1 MATPDEIRRRL
12 EEQASQRVNPLLKGL
27 SMLTGGIAGEFTGTN
42 EQIRQQRQAK
52 RTLMEENLAALQEER
67 LMERVK
73 AQQAEMLKRQLELET
88 ARTDTENR
96 RRLLETF
103 GTEEALTGKYIT
115 GPVEQSQELGRQ
127 IGRLQKLSV
136 DQKES
141 AEKAG
146 LIGRLIAE
154 SGGDNEELASSYD
167 QLDIATLRRMAAS
180 SDVGLRKQEEARRA
194 KQDEG
199 KVFVSRNAAGEVA
212 VQGPADLVRKYQE
225 ANPDLFSKVKGSPY
239 KISMRQTEDGS
250 SFNVDFG
257 DMTVGQV
264 EELAPQIDKM
274 KKAYGASSRED
285 LSGAGG
291 EGTKTFPKA
300 PPVKEGEPMVGRS
313 DGKARSAAAAAV
325 AAQARAEAEPQALG
339 PMSPEQEFSAIN
351 RKLAEM
357 EARGGSSA
365 YGARQTLTT
374 PFYTDVAS
382 ELNVQPEQVGGSV
395 YQKTPRTVVSQ
406 NFPTEQFR
414 NLPQEVQ
421 NRLYIEA
428 MNKSAQAMRDAKYKP
443 SGTFSEYQLN
453 DPWMGSMFD
462 KLSR

>member
-1 MATPDEIRRRL
+1 MRGYLAGRKVQLGDPDVETVAFL
-12 EEQASQRVNPLLKGL
+12 EAQEKAKQEVQRE
-27 SMLTGGIAGEFTGTN
+27 A
-42 EQIRQQRQAK
+42 RQAK
-52 RTLMEENLAALQEER
+52 L
-67 LMERVK
+67 
-73 AQQAEMLKRQLELET
+73 
-88 ARTDTENR
+88 
-96 RRLLETF
+96 
-103 GTEEALTGKYIT
+103 
-115 GPVEQSQELGRQ
+115 
-127 IGRLQKLSV
+127 
-136 DQKES
+136 
-141 AEKAG
+141 
-146 LIGRLIAE
+146 
-154 SGGDNEELASSYD
+154 
-167 QLDIATLRRMAAS
+167 
-180 SDVGLRKQEEARRA
+180 
-194 KQDEG
+194 DEG
-199 KVFVSRNAAGEVA
+199 KVFVSRNAAGEVT
-212 VQGPADLVRKYQE
+212 VQGPLDLVRKYQE
-225 ANPDLFSKVKGSPY
+225 ANPDIFSSVKGSPY

-274 KKAYGASSRED
+274 RKAYGASSKDD

-313 DGKARSAAAAAV
+313 DGKVRSAAAAAV
-325 AAQARAEAEPQALG
+325 AAQARAEAEPEALG

-382 ELNVQPEQVGGSV
+382 ELNVQPEQVGASV
-395 YQKTPRTVVSQ
+395 YQRTPRTVVSQ